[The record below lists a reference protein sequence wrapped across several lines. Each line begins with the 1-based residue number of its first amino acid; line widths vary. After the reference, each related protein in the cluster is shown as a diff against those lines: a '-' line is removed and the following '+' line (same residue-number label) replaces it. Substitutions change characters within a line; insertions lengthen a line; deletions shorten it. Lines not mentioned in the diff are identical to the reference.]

1 MASTTSQKS
10 KDKKSTGGRT
20 KNKTQ
25 AKAAALPADPTD
37 SNGAAS
43 HKRQK
48 LDSVVAGLDA
58 APEPAAPIATQP
70 VGWGDVAAH
79 LAANRRRLRRVWDW
93 RKPTQAPLLWELPLA
108 LAAEVAPWCK
118 ALATVWAE
126 EPASDKAY
134 KRVAQK
140 VEDWVT
146 QLPTALQQLS
156 TEEPAQGHGAP
167 QASGAGR
174 VLGLQAV
181 AVAWLLP
188 ALTEP
193 RFQATVEQALAA
205 LLELCETAVVPGDD
219 PLVSSLWQIELP
231 LTLATWLPGEIFP
244 TSLRGQALTLLQR
257 QLEELTDGN
266 GLPAGRDLPRF
277 VALLAGWTR
286 IYRLERW
293 IGDLMANAPCRD
305 RFRYAFEQ
313 SLRLL
318 RSDGTPLLRAGRSSS
333 IHPGMVAAWLRIGDD
348 SEERGIVELAC
359 PAVQELV
366 DVPGLRLK
374 ESKLADAADYS
385 EWAKLA
391 ILRTR
396 WKRKSDKLAV
406 DFGQRDVR
414 IELENKDSWLLGNIE
429 TQITADGQRI
439 ELSDSWE
446 EICWQSD
453 EETIYLEIQN
463 DLLDGR
469 GILQRQFSLSRRDR
483 LCLLI
488 DAVILNEE
496 TPAEPSGR
504 PAAPAANH
512 RSLTHLWRCPL
523 GPGVRLKSAA
533 ETRECWLTD
542 GDLQLSVVPWTQPEW
557 RVQYSHSKLTANE
570 GRLQLEMTLPSHR
583 LCQGLL
589 IDLDAK
595 RSRQP
600 LTWQT
605 LTVGENLSA
614 VPIDQAV
621 AARVQLHREHFL
633 LYRSLTPPSSR
644 SFLGQNVYADFYWGR
659 FQADGTAES
668 IIMIESE

>member
-20 KNKTQ
+20 KDKTQ
-25 AKAAALPADPTD
+25 AKAAERPADTLE
-37 SNGAAS
+37 SVGKIN

-48 LDSVVAGLDA
+48 LDAVVAGADA
-58 APEPAAPIATQP
+58 APEPAGSVATQP

-93 RKPTQAPLLWELPLA
+93 RKPTQAPLMWELPLA
-108 LAAEVAPWCK
+108 VGAEVAPWCK

-134 KRVAQK
+134 KRVAKK
-140 VEDWVT
+140 VDDWVA
-146 QLPTALQQLS
+146 QLPATLQQLS
-156 TEEPAQGHGAP
+156 TEETTQVHGTH
-167 QASGAGR
+167 QSSGAGR

-193 RFQATVEQALAA
+193 QFQATVERALAA

-244 TSLRGQALTLLQR
+244 TSLRGQAIALLQR

-318 RSDGTPLLRAGRSSS
+318 RSDGTSLLRAGRSSS

-366 DVPGLRLK
+366 DVPGTRMK
-374 ESKLADAADYS
+374 ESKLSDAADYS

-429 TQITADGQRI
+429 TQITADGQKI

-483 LCLLI
+483 ICLLI

-496 TPAEPSGR
+496 LPTEPSGGPTTPSTR
-504 PAAPAANH
+504 Q
-512 RSLTHLWRCPL
+512 RSLTHQWRCPL
-523 GPGVRLKSAA
+523 GPGVRLKSAT

-557 RVQYSHSKLTANE
+557 RVQYSHSKLTTSE
-570 GRLQLEMTLPSHR
+570 GRLQMEMTLPSHR

-589 IDLDAK
+589 IDMDNK

>member
-1 MASTTSQKS
+1 
-10 KDKKSTGGRT
+10 
-20 KNKTQ
+20 
-25 AKAAALPADPTD
+25 L
-37 SNGAAS
+37 
-43 HKRQK
+43 
-48 LDSVVAGLDA
+48 
-58 APEPAAPIATQP
+58 AT
-70 VGWGDVAAH
+70 
-79 LAANRRRLRRVWDW
+79 
-93 RKPTQAPLLWELPLA
+93 
-108 LAAEVAPWCK
+108 EVTPWCK
-118 ALATVWAE
+118 TLSTVWAE
-126 EPASDKAY
+126 EPAGDKSL
-134 KRVAQK
+134 KRVAQR
-140 VEDWVT
+140 VDDWVA
-146 QLPTALQQLS
+146 QLPAALQGLS
-156 TEEPAQGHGAP
+156 NADAA
-167 QASGAGR
+167 QASNKGR

-188 ALTEP
+188 ALTDA
-193 RFQATVEQALAA
+193 RYQATVEGALAA

-219 PLVSSLWQIELP
+219 ALVSSLWQIELP

-244 TSLRGQALTLLQR
+244 TSLRGQALALLQR

-277 VALLAGWTR
+277 SALLAGWTR

-305 RFRYAFEQ
+305 RYRFAFEQ
-313 SLRLL
+313 CLRLQ
-318 RSDGTPLLRAGRSSS
+318 RNDSTPLLLTG
-333 IHPGMVAAWLRIGDD
+333 HPLPLHPVMVATWLRIGDD
-348 SEERGIVELAC
+348 AEERGIVELAC
-359 PAVQELV
+359 PAVKELV
-366 DVPGLRLK
+366 DVPGPRLK
-374 ESKLADAADYS
+374 ENKLADAADYS

-396 WKRKSDKLAV
+396 WKKKSDKLVV

-414 IELENKDSWLLGNIE
+414 IELENKYPWLQGNIE
-429 TQITADGQRI
+429 TQISFAGQPI

-463 DLLDGR
+463 DLQDGR

-488 DAVILNEE
+488 DAVILNDE
-496 TPAEPSGR
+496 
-504 PAAPAANH
+504 AASAAGQQ
-512 RSLTHLWRCPL
+512 SLTHQWRCPL
-523 GPGVRLKSAA
+523 GPSVRLKSAN

-542 GDLQLSVVPWTQPEW
+542 GESRVSVVPWTQPEW
-557 RVQYSHSKLTANE
+557 RVQYSHSQLTTAE
-570 GRLQLEMTLPSHR
+570 GRLQLQMTLPSHR

-595 RSRQP
+595 RSLQP

-605 LTVGENLSA
+605 LTVGENLRA

-633 LYRSLTPPSSR
+633 LYRSLTPPASR